1 MARIPEDQIERI
13 KQTVPIERL
22 CQRYNIELKAQGKN
36 LVGRRPF
43 HKDDTPSFIVTPEKN
58 LWHCMGACNE
68 GGNVFNLVMKAEKVS
83 FRKAVQILLEMSG
96 DIPQSATVATCKG
109 KSHPILASPEDDLAD
124 AELLQRV
131 ADFYHRNFLSDT
143 AVAKYLES
151 RCCLH
156 PEALSRFKIGFAD
169 RSLGYLI
176 PPQTSAVGRQ
186 LKNRLQDLGVYR
198 KNGHEHLRGC
208 VVFPI
213 TDLAGQTVQLY
224 GRRIADN
231 PAGQT
236 TGPPLPW
243 RAAAGRVERTRSYPS
258 KNLGHV

>member
-36 LVGRRPF
+36 LVGRCPF
-43 HKDDTPSFIVTPEKN
+43 HKDGTPSFIVTPENN

-83 FRKAVQILLEMSG
+83 FRKAFAILSELSG
-96 DIPQSATVATCKG
+96 DLPPALTVATCKG
-109 KSHPILASPEDDLAD
+109 KAHPVLASPDDDLSD

-176 PPQTSAVGRQ
+176 PPQTSAVGR
-186 LKNRLQDLGVYR
+186 
-198 KNGHEHLRGC
+198 
-208 VVFPI
+208 
-213 TDLAGQTVQLY
+213 
-224 GRRIADN
+224 
-231 PAGQT
+231 
-236 TGPPLPW
+236 
-243 RAAAGRVERTRSYPS
+243 
-258 KNLGHV
+258 